1 MTLSATDLELG
12 VRSWVDSRVDEEG
25 GVAVPGR
32 PLAEFVTALTDEEV
46 TLELCD
52 LDLHL
57 RSPSFHTELRGVS
70 AGEFP
75 EALDD
80 AVGQAIEVD
89 GPSFVEAIQDVQFA
103 SSTDEARTLLTGV
116 LITAESD
123 TLIMAATDGARLA
136 ERKLPCGWSGPKCT
150 LIVPHRALAE
160 VARAF
165 KGEAG
170 PLQVMVAPAGN
181 QVSMR
186 GSATEVRS
194 RVLDGTYP
202 DYRRIIPPSC
212 STTIAIDAAE
222 FAGRLRAVSVF
233 ARDEAHVVRLRATEG
248 ALELRAATREVG
260 EASTRLDAAVGGPDS
275 ALALNVRYLLDG
287 LARIGGEARLLLDG
301 PLAPVILRRDDDY
314 YTYLIAPIRQPVRP

>member
-1 MTLSATDLELG
+1 
-12 VRSWVDSRVDEEG
+12 
-25 GVAVPGR
+25 
-32 PLAEFVTALTDEEV
+32 
-46 TLELCD
+46 
-52 LDLHL
+52 
-57 RSPSFHTELRGVS
+57 
-70 AGEFP
+70 
-75 EALDD
+75 
-80 AVGQAIEVD
+80 
-89 GPSFVEAIQDVQFA
+89 
-103 SSTDEARTLLTGV
+103 
-116 LITAESD
+116 
-123 TLIMAATDGARLA
+123 MAATDGARLA

-181 QVSMR
+181 QVSVR

-222 FAGRLRAVSVF
+222 LAGRLRAVSVF

-301 PLAPVILRRDDDY
+301 PLAPVILRRDDDC